1 MLLLPSATSAST
13 PAHLL
18 ADYDLNAGY
27 PGSGTTGLPLY
38 PQFGDTQ
45 PVMNSS
51 GYLSSE
57 YNSLQVAF
65 NRQFSKG
72 LLLKGAYTWSHA
84 IDYTD
89 DDGWAATGLV
99 R

>member
-1 MLLLPSATSAST
+1 
-13 PAHLL
+13 
-18 ADYDLNAGY
+18 
-27 PGSGTTGLPLY
+27 
-38 PQFGDTQ
+38 
-45 PVMNSS
+45 MNSS

-89 DDGWAATGLV
+89 DDGWAEMSWYGDQFHATAPRLV
-99 R
+99 LIVPMYSSLAGFTNCPSVKARLT